1 MLLNLLL
8 TCLPTHILWYFPHK
22 ITLKEANG
30 LEKYD
35 TCTCIWT
42 WFEFRTG
49 IHSYWSSF
57 ISTVFFHGRM
67 QDWWTYPHV
76 QQALT
81 VRLMNML
88 VVVPTPITIF
98 LHSKML
104 HVVHVTLHFSL
115 SGFGDLMDGKHCIT
129 RHFLPKNTNWISYS
143 LSTNPFWVQLG
154 FHSGHNHNCFDHYI
168 IHIQQNH
175 LEQNE
180 HSE

>member
-1 MLLNLLL
+1 MDIKSQTKPVETIFLQAYESLTFWNGTRLKSSKKKKKFIFLVNVVKSAL

-57 ISTVFFHGRM
+57 ISTVFFPWK
-67 QDWWTYPHV
+67 D
-76 QQALT
+76 A
-81 VRLMNML
+81 RLM
-88 VVVPTPITIF
+88 TIPSCTTGLNCKAHEHACCSAMS
-98 LHSKML
+98 LHPSQSFYIQSPLKML
-104 HVVHVTLHFSL
+104 HLVHVTLHFSL

-129 RHFLPKNTNWISYS
+129 RHFLP
-143 LSTNPFWVQLG
+143 
-154 FHSGHNHNCFDHYI
+154 
-168 IHIQQNH
+168 
-175 LEQNE
+175 
-180 HSE
+180 